1 MTITIYIAGPMFS
14 QAEKRY
20 NEEICEH
27 LEELGYRTFLP
38 QREASDVD
46 DLLRSGL
53 DWDQVNQQIFEEDTK
68 GIRNSDIVLFVM
80 DGRVPDDGACV
91 EIGYG
96 YALGKEC
103 IGLKT
108 DPRSFMSDYDNSMI
122 VGALKNRI
130 ARNTDELLSI
140 IREIAL
146 SPDAASQEESS

>member
-1 MTITIYIAGPMFS
+1 MTSIYIAGPMFS
-14 QAEKRY
+14 EAERNY
-20 NEEICEH
+20 NETISRI
-27 LEELGYRTFLP
+27 LKGKGYETFLP
-38 QREASDVD
+38 QRDASDVD
-46 DLLRSGL
+46 ELLSSGM
-53 DWDQVNQQIFEEDTK
+53 DWDEINQRIFDEDIE

-91 EIGYG
+91 EIGYA

-130 ARNTDELLSI
+130 ARNMDELFSMI
-140 IREIAL
+140 GEIAL
-146 SPDAASQEESS
+146 STDAAFLKVST

>member
-14 QAEKRY
+14 QAEKHY
-20 NEEICEH
+20 NEEICER
-27 LEELGYRTFLP
+27 LEKLGYEIFLP

-53 DWDQVNQQIFEEDTK
+53 NWDQVNQRIFEEDTK

-91 EIGYG
+91 EIGYA
-96 YALGKEC
+96 YAMGKEC

-130 ARNTDELLSI
+130 ARNMDDLIMILETVCS
-140 IREIAL
+140 A
-146 SPDAASQEESS
+146 PQ

>member
-20 NEEICEH
+20 NKEICEH
-27 LEELGYRTFLP
+27 LEELGYGTFLP
-38 QREASDVD
+38 QRDGSDVD
-46 DLLRSGL
+46 ELLRSGL
-53 DWDQVNQQIFEEDTK
+53 DWDQVNQQIFDEDTD

-91 EIGYG
+91 EIGYA

-103 IGLKT
+103 VGFKT
-108 DPRSFMSDYDNSMI
+108 DPRCFISDYDNSMI

-130 ARNTDELLSI
+130 ARNMDELFSI
-140 IREIAL
+140 LREIAL
-146 SPDAASQEESS
+146 LPDAAFQEESS

>member
-1 MTITIYIAGPMFS
+1 MTSIYIAGPMFS
-14 QAEKRY
+14 EAERNY
-20 NEEICEH
+20 NEKISRI
-27 LEELGYRTFLP
+27 LKGKGYETFLP
-38 QREASDVD
+38 QRDASDVD
-46 DLLRSGL
+46 ELLSSGM
-53 DWDQVNQQIFEEDTK
+53 DWDEINQRIFDEDIE

-91 EIGYG
+91 EIGYA

-130 ARNTDELLSI
+130 ARNMDELFSMI
-140 IREIAL
+140 GEIAL
-146 SPDAASQEESS
+146 STDAAFLKVST

>member
-14 QAEKRY
+14 QAEKHY
-20 NEEICEH
+20 NEEICER
-27 LEELGYRTFLP
+27 LEKLGYETFLP

-53 DWDQVNQQIFEEDTK
+53 NWDQVNQRIFEEDTK

-91 EIGYG
+91 EIGYA
-96 YALGKEC
+96 YAMGKEC

-130 ARNTDELLSI
+130 ARNMDDLIMILETVCS
-140 IREIAL
+140 A
-146 SPDAASQEESS
+146 PQ